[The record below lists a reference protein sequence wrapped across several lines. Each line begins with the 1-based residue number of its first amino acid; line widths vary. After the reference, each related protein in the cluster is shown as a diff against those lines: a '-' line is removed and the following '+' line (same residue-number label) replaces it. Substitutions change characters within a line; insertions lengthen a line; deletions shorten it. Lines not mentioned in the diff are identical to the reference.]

1 MNEFEE
7 SRSLIEAVKREIAK
21 EIIGQEEIVDQL
33 LMVLLSG
40 GNVLMEGMPG
50 LGKTRLVHTISHV
63 FDLSFKRIQFTPD
76 LMPQDITGTSILMR
90 TENGSEFTFRK
101 GPVFANVVLADEI
114 NRATP
119 KTQSALLEAMQEG
132 TVTEGGQ
139 THQLPKPFF
148 VLATQNPIET
158 EGTYP
163 LPEAQL
169 DRFSC
174 KLNLD
179 FPKGEQLK
187 KIVLLTE
194 CDTDVPAEGN
204 EAGDAVMLGA
214 LPAAGSSTQA
224 DKTAQ
229 KICDMETLVR
239 IQGLIRQIRV
249 ADPVMDH
256 LVEIIEA
263 THEKN
268 RYIKEGSSPRGAQ
281 AMLSI
286 ARARAFLQGRYNVSF
301 EDVRFAAYPVLRHRI
316 IPSFDAISEGIS
328 TDRIID
334 DILKNHPVRNA

>member
-21 EIIGQEEIVDQL
+21 EIIGQEEIIDQL

-139 THQLPKPFF
+139 THVLPQPFF

-187 KIVLLTE
+187 RIVLLTE
-194 CDTDVPAEGN
+194 CDEDVQQ
-204 EAGDAVMLGA
+204 AGVADNMVMQG
-214 LPAAGSSTQA
+214 AAGASDAQ
-224 DKTAQ
+224 KTAQ
-229 KICDMETLVR
+229 KICDRDTLVK
-239 IQGLIRQIRV
+239 IQSQIRQIRV

-263 THEKN
+263 THEKS
-268 RYIKEGSSPRGAQ
+268 RFIKEGSSPRGAQ
-281 AMLSI
+281 AMLRM

-316 IPSFDAISEGIS
+316 IPSFDAISEGVS
-328 TDRIID
+328 PDRIID
-334 DILKNHPVRNA
+334 GILQNHPVKNV